1 MKNILVINGHEYWP
15 FATGKLNKTLFEE
28 MISHLEGSY
37 QIKTTVVQDGYD
49 VKEEQEKFLW
59 ADTIIFQTP
68 INWFSLPGAFK
79 TYIDAVYEPG
89 VFFGGDAVYG
99 KNGMMNGR
107 KYMFSTTWNAPEYAF
122 NDQEQ
127 FFNGQHLEQ
136 ALDHLHNMN
145 KYVGLEP
152 LESFGAHDV
161 MHNPDIDKY
170 LTELRAHMKKV
181 FNV

>member
-1 MKNILVINGHEYWP
+1 MENILIINGHEYWSFSP
-15 FATGKLNKTLFEE
+15 GRLNKTLFDE
-28 MISHLEGSY
+28 IINSLEGSY
-37 QIKTTVVQDGYD
+37 NIKTTVVQDGYN
-49 VKEEQEKFLW
+49 VKEEQEKFKW

-89 VFFGGDAVYG
+89 VFFGGGGEYG
-99 KNGMMNGR
+99 HGGLIEG

-122 NDQEQ
+122 NDTEK
-127 FFNGQHLEQ
+127 FFKGQDIEG

-152 LESFGAHDV
+152 LKSFGAHDV
-161 MHNPDIDKY
+161 MKNPDIEKY
-170 LTELRAHMKKV
+170 VSELRQHLKEV